1 MAQKQQEK
9 KKSDTVAQHMFHWAL
24 DKYVGLRVTKLYSLR
39 LINYFRPLATKHP
52 VSCWLEAVT
61 LKTISFLPKTGS
73 ESEKGK
79 FRIHAAFVRQI
90 FI

>member
-1 MAQKQQEK
+1 MK

-24 DKYVGLRVTKLYSLR
+24 DKYVGLQVTKLYSLR
-39 LINYFRPLATKHP
+39 LINSFRPLATKHP

-73 ESEKGK
+73 ETEKGK

>member
-9 KKSDTVAQHMFHWAL
+9 KSNSIAQHMFHWAL

-39 LINYFRPLATKHP
+39 LINCFGPLATKHP
-52 VSCWLEAVT
+52 VTCWLEAVT
-61 LKTISFLPKTGS
+61 LKTISFRPKTGS

-90 FI
+90 FV